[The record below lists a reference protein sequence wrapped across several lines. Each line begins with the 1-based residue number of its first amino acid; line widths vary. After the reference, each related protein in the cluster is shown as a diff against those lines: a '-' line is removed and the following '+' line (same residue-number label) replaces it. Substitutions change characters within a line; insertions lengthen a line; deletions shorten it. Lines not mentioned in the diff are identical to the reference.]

1 VEVRTGGGLGRWE
14 RARQV
19 ALDIARPHGWDRAG
33 IELLAE
39 VFDAQWWSAAKRSM
53 ERELAAGMTPEELRL
68 ALAACSG
75 EGKVDLIHGSQSQAE
90 RGEAIRHFE
99 DEGQFLVSTEA
110 GGEGINLHRRCHVM
124 VHFDLPWN
132 PMRLVQRIGRLYR
145 YGQERRVIVF
155 NIHAPQTLDADILAL
170 MYRSL
175 ARKGRSWT

>member
-68 ALAACSG
+68 ALAARFG
-75 EGKVDLIHGSQSQAE
+75 VGKVDLIHGSQSQAE

-155 NIHAPQTLDADILAL
+155 NIHAP
-170 MYRSL
+170 
-175 ARKGRSWT
+175 